1 MRGLSAAVTLLTR
14 VPIGGAA
21 WDRRDLDRS
30 LRWVPLV
37 GAVIGL
43 VVALAY
49 VGAVAVLPAT
59 VAAGVAVALGV
70 LITGGL
76 HEDGLADTADGWGGG
91 SDRGERLAIM
101 KDPRN
106 GTYGALALVFS
117 VVLRV
122 TALATIRPASALVI
136 LPAVHALSR
145 GGAIALVAVLS
156 PASSDGLG
164 AAHSG
169 PGSRRQVAIGGLVS
183 LLIGLAAL
191 GWWVV
196 PFALVTAA
204 GAGLIGLLAQRNIG
218 GFTGDVL
225 GAAQQVGEVSLLV
238 LGAALTSPGLVEG
251 AWWR

>member
-1 MRGLSAAVTLLTR
+1 MRGLGAAVTLLTR
-14 VPIGGAA
+14 VPIGRAD
-21 WDRRDLDRS
+21 WDRSDLDRS
-30 LRWVPLV
+30 LGWVPLV
-37 GAVIGL
+37 GGLIGL
-43 VVALAY
+43 AVALAY
-49 VGAVAVLPAT
+49 GGTASVLPAT
-59 VAAGVAVALGV
+59 VAAGVATALGV

-76 HEDGLADTADGWGGG
+76 HEDGLADTVDGLGGG
-91 SDRGERLAIM
+91 SDRGERLRIM

-122 TALATIRPASALVI
+122 TALATMRPASALVV

-145 GGAIALVAVLS
+145 GGAIALIAVLT
-156 PASSDGLG
+156 PASTDGLG

-169 PGSRRQVAIGGLVS
+169 PGSRRQVAIGGLIS

-191 GWWVV
+191 GWWGAL
-196 PFALVTAA
+196 FALVTAA
-204 GAGLIGLLAQRNIG
+204 GAGLIGLLAHKKIG

-238 LGAALTSPGLVEG
+238 LGAALTSPGLIEG
-251 AWWR
+251 PWWR

>member
-1 MRGLSAAVTLLTR
+1 MRGLGAAVTLLTR
-14 VPIGGAA
+14 VPIGRAD
-21 WDRRDLDRS
+21 WDRSDLDRS

-37 GAVIGL
+37 GGLIGL
-43 VVALAY
+43 AVALAY
-49 VGAVAVLPAT
+49 AGTASVLPAT
-59 VAAGVAVALGV
+59 VAAGVSVALGV

-76 HEDGLADTADGWGGG
+76 HEDGLADTVDGLGGG
-91 SDRGERLAIM
+91 FDRGERLRIM

-122 TALATIRPASALVI
+122 TALATMRPASALVV

-145 GGAIALVAVLS
+145 GGAIALVAVLA

-169 PGSRRQVAIGGLVS
+169 PESRRQAAIGGLIS
-183 LLIGLAAL
+183 LLIGLAVL
-191 GWWVV
+191 GWWVA
-196 PFALVTAA
+196 PFALVAGA
-204 GAGLIGLLAQRNIG
+204 GAGLIGLLAHRNIG

-238 LGAALTSPGLVEG
+238 LGVALTYPGLIEG